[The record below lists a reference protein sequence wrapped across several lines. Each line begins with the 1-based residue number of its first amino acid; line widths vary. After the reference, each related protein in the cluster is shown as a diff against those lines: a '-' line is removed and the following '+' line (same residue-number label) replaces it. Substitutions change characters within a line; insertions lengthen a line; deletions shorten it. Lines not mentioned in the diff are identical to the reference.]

1 MLNIY
6 KGGKYVKI
14 EIKLPNVKQCDG
26 CLFLNTST
34 FVCDLGYWGYKH
46 FEAQTNFVER
56 PQLCV
61 DNHGE

>member
-1 MLNIY
+1 MR
-6 KGGKYVKI
+6 VDVR
-14 EIKLPNVKQCDG
+14 LPNVKQCDG

-46 FEAQTNFVER
+46 FQAQTNFVER